1 MFKIIKDKYTFE
13 IEKELNKLSE
23 RWRPVDVQTITY
35 NPTSQEYIAVVEV
48 GEELLPYTYYN
59 PLLDIE
65 GYPQQ
70 IINERDENDN

>member
-35 NPTSQEYIAVVEV
+35 NPTSQEYIAVVKV

>member
-1 MFKIIKDKYTFE
+1 MFKVIKDKYTFE

-23 RWRPVDVQTITY
+23 RWSLVDVQTITY
-35 NPTSQEYIAVVEV
+35 NPISHEYIAIVEL
-48 GEELLPYTYYN
+48 GEEFLPYTYYSS
-59 PLLDIE
+59 LLDIE